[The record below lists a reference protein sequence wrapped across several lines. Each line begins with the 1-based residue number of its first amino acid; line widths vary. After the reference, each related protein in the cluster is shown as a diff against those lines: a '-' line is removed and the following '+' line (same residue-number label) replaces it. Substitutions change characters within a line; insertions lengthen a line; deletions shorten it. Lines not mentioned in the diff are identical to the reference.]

1 MGNLLRVILK
11 ASDGFPM
18 LSRFARGRA
27 ADTYFIVVGNRGNS
41 ATLYASVASY
51 SAKGISV
58 RKFKSA

>member
-18 LSRFARGRA
+18 LPWFARRRA
-27 ADTYFIVVGNRGNS
+27 ADTYFILVGTRGNS

-51 SAKGISV
+51 NAKGISV
-58 RKFKSA
+58 RKCKSA